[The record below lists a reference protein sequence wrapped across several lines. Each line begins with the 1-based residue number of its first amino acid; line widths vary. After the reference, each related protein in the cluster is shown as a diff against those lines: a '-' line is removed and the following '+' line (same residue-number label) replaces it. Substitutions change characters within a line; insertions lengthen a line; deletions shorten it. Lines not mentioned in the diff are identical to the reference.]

1 MTRRRTDRDQGQVSK
16 LQTLVGSEKGQ
27 AAALS
32 TMRAAAG
39 SESGENMR
47 KVVLIEP
54 TAREWVESA
63 LRILARVDPAQEI
76 RVRTYRERILS
87 AQWTVEEAKRLRNL
101 AITIREEYRAKRRDY
116 PQAS

>member
-1 MTRRRTDRDQGQVSK
+1 LQAFLVS
-16 LQTLVGSEKGQ
+16 QDAE
-27 AAALS
+27 APALS
-32 TMRAAAG
+32 ALRPAAR

>member
-1 MTRRRTDRDQGQVSK
+1 MPA
-16 LQTLVGSEKGQ
+16 LQTFVGPENGE

-32 TMRAAAG
+32 ALRSASR

-47 KVVLIEP
+47 KPALIEP

-63 LRILARVDPAQEI
+63 LRILARVDPAQELRI
-76 RVRTYRERILS
+76 RTCRERILS
-87 AQWTVEEAKRLRNL
+87 AQWTVEEAQRLRNL
-101 AITIREEYRAKRRDY
+101 AVKIREDSRAKRRDY